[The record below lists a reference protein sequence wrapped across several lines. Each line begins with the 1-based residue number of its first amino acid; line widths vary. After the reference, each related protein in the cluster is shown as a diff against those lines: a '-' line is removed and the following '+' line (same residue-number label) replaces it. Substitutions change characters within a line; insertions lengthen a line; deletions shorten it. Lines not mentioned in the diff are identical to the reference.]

1 MFSAAS
7 INPALETISYTVDPM
22 RMMFVADILAPR
34 FNSGLQNGEY
44 YVFDNENFL
53 NAPNKLSVLRAP
65 GSEYGRVRSKVADD
79 NFLTREYGLEH
90 PVDDTERAKYANSFD
105 ADQTAV
111 ATTLHKLK
119 LIREEAVRDLALTAS
134 LTSSPSTK
142 WNAASGTTIKADVDA
157 AIQAIK
163 LASGITPD
171 SIVIPWKVWKALK
184 RAPEIIE
191 SIKYTGGSFSGVV
204 SDQALA
210 AFLEIPNIYV
220 ADTIHNTAADGATVS
235 NAFLWD
241 EDVILF
247 VRARNPNDLREPSF
261 LRQFTWASQVGPN
274 GYRVTTYRE
283 EKINS
288 DVHRVIMFEDAKI
301 TGASLGYRFSN
312 TLA

>member
-1 MFSAAS
+1 MFSSAT
-7 INPALETISYTVDPM
+7 INPALETISYTFDPM
-22 RMMFVADILAPR
+22 RMQFVAEVLAPR
-34 FNSGLQNGEY
+34 FNSGMQNGEY
-44 YVFDNENFL
+44 YVFDNENFT
-53 NAPNKLSVLRAP
+53 NAPNKLSVRRGP
-65 GSEYGRVRSKVADD
+65 GSEYARVRGKIADD
-79 NFLTREYGLEH
+79 QFQTHEYGLEH
-90 PVDDTERAKYANSFD
+90 PVDDTERSKYASSFD
-105 ADQTAV
+105 ADQVAV

-119 LIREEAVRDLALTAS
+119 LVREEVVRDLALTAS

-142 WNAASGTTIKADVDA
+142 WNAASGTTIKANIDTAVES
-157 AIQAIK
+157 IK
-163 LASGITPD
+163 LASGITPNA
-171 SIVIPWKVWKALK
+171 IVIPWKVWKALK
-184 RAPEIIE
+184 RAPEIID

-210 AFLEIPNIYV
+210 AFLEIDNIYV
-220 ADTIHNTAADGATVS
+220 ADVVANSAADGATAS

-241 EDVILF
+241 EDVVVF
-247 VRARNPNDLREPSF
+247 VKASNPNNLQEPSF

-288 DVHRVIMFEDAKI
+288 DVHRVIMYEDAKI